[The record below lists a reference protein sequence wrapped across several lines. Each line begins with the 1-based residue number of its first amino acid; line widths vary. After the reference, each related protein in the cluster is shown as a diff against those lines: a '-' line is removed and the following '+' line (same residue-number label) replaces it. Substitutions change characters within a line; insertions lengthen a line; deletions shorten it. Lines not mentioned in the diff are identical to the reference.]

1 MTSPNNQEDAMEK
14 IRQRAIQKQ
23 LGDISTLPEEL
34 AGYVRQIYSEFIAI
48 YLSLLRQK
56 QDKPADWFPQ
66 TWSIDPELA
75 DDMRHFFSDYQHI
88 TKKFFILNAKLDRLK
103 EIDRERQPN
112 LYRHAIEDIL
122 QLRDATL
129 DGGAQL
135 ANGSKN

>member
-1 MTSPNNQEDAMEK
+1 MTSPNNQKDAMEK
-14 IRQRAIQKQ
+14 VCQRAIQKH

-48 YLSLLRQK
+48 YLRLLRQK

-88 TKKFFILNAKLDRLK
+88 TKKFFILNDKLDRLE

-122 QLRDATL
+122 QSATTSR
-129 DGGAQL
+129 A
-135 ANGSKN
+135 GSMRKAPERG